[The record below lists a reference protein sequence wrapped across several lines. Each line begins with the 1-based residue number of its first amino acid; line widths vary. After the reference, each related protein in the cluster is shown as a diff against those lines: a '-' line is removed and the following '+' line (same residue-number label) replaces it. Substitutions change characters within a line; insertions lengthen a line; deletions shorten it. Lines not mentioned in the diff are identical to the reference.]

1 MADVELHPLEP
12 GTDASSPPPA
22 CPDKEGCDDDGDGDG
37 DEKAETW
44 ASPLDYL
51 PMLLSVVVWEL
62 GFLQFPYFWYING
75 GAFLLLYVL
84 LLVLLGIPL
93 LLLESFIGQFTSSN
107 CIEVFSFIPAFK
119 GIGYSNGLF
128 LLLMTPYMVV
138 YTSYSLFHLV
148 YSFISIEQWNLCGG
162 EWDSEGCVPEV
173 TDMWNK
179 TENYLDFPSL
189 ALDMPWRFLP
199 AVFVT
204 WVVIFFALFG
214 GVRVLGKLMWVT
226 AGTSIVLLLALFIRG
241 ATLSGAWLG
250 VGDLFRLE
258 SYMLTDIRTWTYVVN
273 RVFNSLNLGIGI
285 TTTMASYNKVRHN
298 VVRDVLVVSAVKVA
312 LEIVVGLAVI
322 CLLQYLADRMQ
333 LPLGDVV
340 DMGLYLAYKTLPA
353 VFSLMPQPLLWTCV
367 LFVLVFFLCIP
378 FMVVSVQV
386 LLECLLTLLPPRWRR
401 RRWPLLLAVCG
412 AGFLLSSLC
421 CFEPGRYINN
431 MIDWGLGIVG
441 PKILCLLVVIIFAY
455 VYGAGSIAR
464 DVEMT
469 SNKTISYYFYFTWIS
484 VTPLI
489 LVILSVGLSTYIFD
503 FYIPPL
509 TRVVACYF
517 LPVVVIYSL
526 CYVFRDDC
534 CKKLQF
540 KAKPWGPRAAGDRAA
555 WKRFC
560 SEHPVRNSLVH
571 RTF

>member
-12 GTDASSPPPA
+12 GTDASSPPPPY
-22 CPDKEGCDDDGDGDG
+22 PDNGGCDDGDDGDGD

-44 ASPLDYL
+44 ASPLDHL

-62 GFLQFPYFWYING
+62 GFLQFPLFWYING
-75 GAFLLLYVL
+75 GVFLLLYFL
-84 LLVLLGIPL
+84 LLVLCGIPL

-119 GIGYSNGLF
+119 GIGYSNGLY

-148 YSFISIEQWNLCGG
+148 YSFISIEQWNWCGG
-162 EWDSEGCVPEV
+162 EWDSEGCVAEVPEG
-173 TDMWNK
+173 WNT
-179 TENYLDFPSL
+179 TENYSAFPSF
-189 ALDMPWRFLP
+189 ALDMPWRFLS
-199 AVFVT
+199 AIFVT

-226 AGTSIVLLLALFIRG
+226 AGTTIVLILALFIRG

-258 SYMLTDIRTWTYVVN
+258 SHTLADSSTWLQAIHQLFYS
-273 RVFNSLNLGIGI
+273 FCLGTGVI
-285 TTTMASYNKVRHN
+285 TTMASYNKVRHN

-333 LPLGDVV
+333 LPLIDV
-340 DMGLYLAYKTLPA
+340 MEISPYLAYKTLPT

-367 LFVLVFFLCIP
+367 LFVLVFFLSIP
-378 FMVVSVQV
+378 FMVASVQV

-401 RRWPLLLAVCG
+401 RRWPLLLAICG

-421 CFEPGRYINN
+421 CFEFARYAFVTIE
-431 MIDWGLGIVG
+431 WGIPFVG
-441 PKILCLLVVIIFAY
+441 PKIVCLFEVIIFAY
-455 VYGAGSIAR
+455 IFGAGSIAR

-489 LVILSVGLSTYIFD
+489 LVSVSIAFLVFMFDGYLSYPAIAIGW
-503 FYIPPL
+503 
-509 TRVVACYF
+509 YF
-517 LPVVVIYSL
+517 LPVQLIYW
-526 CYVFRDDC
+526 C
-534 CKKLQF
+534 CVGDF
-540 KAKPWGPRAAGDRAA
+540 KAKLWGPRAAGDRAA

-560 SEHPVRNSLVH
+560 SEHPVRNSHVH
-571 RTF
+571 RAL